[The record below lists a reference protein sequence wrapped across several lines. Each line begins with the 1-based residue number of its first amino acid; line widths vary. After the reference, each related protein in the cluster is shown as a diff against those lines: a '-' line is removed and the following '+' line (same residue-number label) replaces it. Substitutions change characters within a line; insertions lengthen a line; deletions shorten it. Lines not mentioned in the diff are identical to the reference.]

1 MNTTWASEISE
12 RNPRVATD
20 LLHSL
25 NDLNTIGASSSS
37 LYNSTSV
44 QSKVTNIGNLLD
56 EAVFVRISKD
66 LIDNPKTQAL
76 VLANLGNEIYNS
88 YGNALGLPPST
99 IASMGGMNMS
109 GMNMASKGSSMNMN
123 TSSSTGMSGVNSMSG
138 PATMNQTNPPIK
150 NITAY
155 ETAQSL
161 ATLAQQTFNKDSKPI
176 APANATSSTANIEK
190 YIDQLKNAVNNKASF
205 MNIMEL
211 VHVKLHPTMI
221 AAYNLTI
228 GR

>member
-1 MNTTWASEISE
+1 
-12 RNPRVATD
+12 VATD

-37 LYNSTSV
+37 LYNSISV

-56 EAVFVRISKD
+56 EAVFVRFSKD
-66 LIDNPKTQAL
+66 LIDDPKTQAL

-99 IASMGGMNMS
+99 IASMGGMNM
-109 GMNMASKGSSMNMN
+109 ASKISSMNMN
-123 TSSSTGMSGVNSMSG
+123 TSSSTGMSVVNSMSG

-161 ATLAQQTFNKDSKPI
+161 ATLAQQTFNKDFKSI
-176 APANATSSTANIEK
+176 APSNATSSTANIEK
-190 YIDQLKNAVNNKASF
+190 YVDQLKNAVNNKASF

-228 GR
+228 GH